1 MDASAD
7 AIEHRRQA
15 ALALQASKQTEQL
28 EDGEEEKEEE
38 VVVKKK
44 VGRPPLPADAR
55 AAKEGVL
62 QKVEGRPVGRPP
74 CKKQLEEGEEE
85 EEETGRHPYT
95 NAFPT

>member
-1 MDASAD
+1 MDASVEAV
-7 AIEHRRQA
+7 ERRRQA
-15 ALALQASKQTEQL
+15 ALALRVSLQASKHTEQL

-62 QKVEGRPVGRPP
+62 EKVEGRPVGRPP
-74 CKKQLEEGEEE
+74 LKRQRGEAVEENEED
-85 EEETGRHPYT
+85 
-95 NAFPT
+95 AQ